1 MKKLT
6 TGLMALVISL
16 GMGFAFGVNFLLLGS
31 QNPGDPLIDE
41 EENNDIIKKTP
52 DPEKEEPDP
61 GKQDPEVPEKE
72 DPEVPEKEDPEVPEK
87 EDPEDPG
94 KEDPEVP
101 EKEDPISATI
111 DFHPKRLNLKSK
123 GKWVTVFIK
132 LPEEYDV
139 NDIDLAT
146 ILLNSELAA
155 ELTPT
160 EIIDI
165 DNDGLLDLMV
175 KFNRTSIKDVLN
187 LQAICEITITG
198 TLFSGI
204 EFISICQI
212 NLINYTEV

>member
-61 GKQDPEVPEKE
+61 GKQ

>member
-1 MKKLT
+1 M
-6 TGLMALVISL
+6 
-16 GMGFAFGVNFLLLGS
+16 
-31 QNPGDPLIDE
+31 
-41 EENNDIIKKTP
+41 
-52 DPEKEEPDP
+52 
-61 GKQDPEVPEKE
+61 
-72 DPEVPEKEDPEVPEK
+72 
-87 EDPEDPG
+87 
-94 KEDPEVP
+94 P